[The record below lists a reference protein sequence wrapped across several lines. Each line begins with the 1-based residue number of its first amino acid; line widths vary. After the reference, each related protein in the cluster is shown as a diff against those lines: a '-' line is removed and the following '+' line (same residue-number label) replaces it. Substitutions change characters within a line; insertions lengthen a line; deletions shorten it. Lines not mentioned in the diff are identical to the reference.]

1 MNTCKHYS
9 LWSSV
14 LGSGEG
20 KTAFERK
27 MMNLIL
33 DVLKLRC
40 MLDIFKLR
48 QEICNGI
55 IMELF
60 SVNKWQNQDEEEIE
74 EGKWSLR
81 EISFATCSVL
91 LWTLNFTTE
100 AADEATASVSGSEDR
115 SWKSSAHILIQIQK
129 VGEVFWGECLGRQFS
144 TSNVP
149 WSHQWGLYIMMVPG
163 VYPRKL
169 TGGHWGGTE

>member
-1 MNTCKHYS
+1 MSKYTKNYWMNTFKHYS
-9 LWSSV
+9 LWYSV

-60 SVNKWQNQDEEEIE
+60 SVNKWQNQDVEEIE

-81 EISFATCSVL
+81 EISFAKCSVL
-91 LWTLNFTTE
+91 LWILNFMTE
-100 AADEATASVSGSEDR
+100 AADEATSSVSSSEDR
-115 SWKSSAHILIQIQK
+115 SWKSSA
-129 VGEVFWGECLGRQFS
+129 
-144 TSNVP
+144 
-149 WSHQWGLYIMMVPG
+149 YIF
-163 VYPRKL
+163 
-169 TGGHWGGTE
+169 